1 MITLNKLKFRQCG
14 NQKGFTITELLVAV
28 AVASIAS
35 VLIMYAFV
43 FMYGGLL
50 KEQTRSQMVLE
61 SQLFLKRMV
70 DDIRVANQILTTN
83 SLTDAYAPTGGWITS
98 DPANI
103 VVLTQPVTD
112 SANDFIFDDSTGY
125 PFQNEIVYFSNQSNM
140 YRRTLANP
148 TPLGNRATTTCPAGT
163 IACPSDIKL
172 TDNLFSMQFAFF
184 DINDDTTIV
193 PEEARSVELTVN
205 LSRRVYGE
213 DITISN
219 KTRITLRNE
228 N

>member
-1 MITLNKLKFRQCG
+1 MISLKQQKKKNK
-14 NQKGFTITELLVAV
+14 NTQKGFTITELLVAV

-43 FMYGGLL
+43 FMYGSLL

-83 SLTDAYAPTGGWITS
+83 SLTDAYEPTGGWLTS

-103 VVLTQPVTD
+103 LVLTQPVTD
-112 SANDFIFDDSTGY
+112 SSNDFIFDDSTGY
-125 PFQNEIVYFSNQSNM
+125 PYQNEIVYFSNQSNM
-140 YRRTLANP
+140 YRRTLSNP
-148 TPLGNRATTTCPAGT
+148 IPIDNKAITTCPASVSGCST
-163 IACPSDIKL
+163 DIKL
-172 TDNLFSMQFAFF
+172 TDRLLNMQFVFY
-184 DINDDTTIV
+184 DINDVVTIV
-193 PEEARSVELTVN
+193 PEEARSVDLTVN
-205 LSRRVYGE
+205 LTQRVYGE
-213 DITISN
+213 DIAISN
-219 KTRITLRNE
+219 KTRVTLRNE